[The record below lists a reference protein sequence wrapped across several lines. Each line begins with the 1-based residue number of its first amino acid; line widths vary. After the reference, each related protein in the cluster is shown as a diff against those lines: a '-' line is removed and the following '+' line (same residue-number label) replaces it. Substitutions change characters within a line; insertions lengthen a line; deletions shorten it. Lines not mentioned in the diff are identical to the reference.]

1 MAIPLSAELIV
12 FSGSAVWALV
22 WGFHEIV
29 VKQEFKRVDKEVENL
44 DQKIQNNA
52 ENLAEIKG
60 KLIDTKISLAKI
72 EENSKFMY
80 QSVKE
85 MKVEMKS
92 DITNLYE
99 KIEALLKKS

>member
-1 MAIPLSAELIV
+1 MTIPLSAELII
-12 FSGSAVWALV
+12 FSGSTAWALV
-22 WGFHEIV
+22 WGFHQIV

-52 ENLAEIKG
+52 QNLAEIKG

-80 QSVKE
+80 ESVKDMRNE
-85 MKVEMKS
+85 VKK
-92 DITNLYE
+92 DIFHLYE
-99 KIEALLKKS
+99 KIEALLKKN